1 MMSEFLLP
9 VPVLIIDHQS
19 MTSKT
24 VLFNILGDLGY
35 PEDLITFSEN
45 LADAEQQ
52 IFNQL
57 PNLIFL
63 VVTQQSDISFIHKI
77 KKIYPSS
84 NLIILVNEQSADLTL
99 HAIQLGATAY
109 MLIQQ
114 PIEDTYNQLKTILR
128 GGAALHPSFA
138 KFLLSETFSPQ
149 NAAPKQL
156 SLNPV
161 EYQILD
167 MVSHSAT
174 QEQMVNELKLSTYQ
188 IDGFVK
194 NIYRKICSY
203 S

>member
-9 VPVLIIDHQS
+9 VPVLIIDHQA

-24 VLFNILGDLGY
+24 VLFNILENLGY
-35 PEDLITFSEN
+35 PEDLITFTEN

-57 PNLIFL
+57 PNLIFF
-63 VVTQQSDISFIHKI
+63 VITQQSDLSFIHKI

-84 NLIILVNEQSADLTL
+84 NLIILVNEQSTDLTL

-114 PIEDTYNQLKTILR
+114 PMEDTYNQLKTILR

-156 SLNPV
+156 SLNPA

-174 QEQMVNELKLSTYQ
+174 QEQMVRELKLSTYQ

-194 NIYRKICSY
+194 NIYRKISSY

>member
-114 PIEDTYNQLKTILR
+114 PIEDT
-128 GGAALHPSFA
+128 
-138 KFLLSETFSPQ
+138 
-149 NAAPKQL
+149 
-156 SLNPV
+156 
-161 EYQILD
+161 
-167 MVSHSAT
+167 
-174 QEQMVNELKLSTYQ
+174 
-188 IDGFVK
+188 
-194 NIYRKICSY
+194 
-203 S
+203 